1 MKMIKWEYSKKLN
14 DKGAIDKFEK
24 KYSIEFPSYLKKI
37 MSENN
42 LFNINV
48 GTLIG
53 IFINNQID
61 NNAVIRVNGTY
72 IATFTVANVVFLIC
86 LMVLYQIIKL
96 L

>member
-1 MKMIKWEYSKKLN
+1 
-14 DKGAIDKFEK
+14 
-24 KYSIEFPSYLKKI
+24 

-61 NNAVIRVNGTY
+61 NNAVIMTDSGWECDETEVNMVYYNAKTNVIMLTRKYGNYETY
-72 IATFTVANVVFLIC
+72 EDSDDW
-86 LMVLYQIIKL
+86 KL
-96 L
+96 LWFHPDLVKEERND